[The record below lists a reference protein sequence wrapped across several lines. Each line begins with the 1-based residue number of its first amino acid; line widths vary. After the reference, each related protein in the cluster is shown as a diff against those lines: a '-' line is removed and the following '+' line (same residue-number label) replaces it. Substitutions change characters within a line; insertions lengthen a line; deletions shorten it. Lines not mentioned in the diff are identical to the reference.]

1 MSKIWDDIE
10 DVDIEIPE
18 LRLERAFDPKIKIKD
33 KYTKHSAY
41 IHEKGSGVQRHLIL
55 AMLEIYRQ
63 LKIGR
68 NCMLLFEEPEIYL
81 HVGAQKKMY
90 SILKNLSKKG
100 QVIISTHSNIFLD
113 RSDLSFT
120 YLFHKVNGETK
131 IKNSKDVKII
141 LEELNI
147 SPSDLFLT
155 NGIIFVEGP
164 SDREILEVFA
174 KSLFEDWDEYNI
186 AIVPLGGSNI
196 EHQKPELLIKINPN
210 ICLILDSDKKSENSD
225 LSDKKKNLKSKFE
238 REGIKVYFLMKD
250 NKMVRSIEN
259 LFEKESIEKALNIK
273 IEREI
278 DNYCDVP
285 FIIGKK
291 LTEIEKENNP
301 NFDQG
306 NLNDTYIRKKY
317 DKINHGKKIAK
328 KTVELHKI
336 HPEVK
341 DLFDKILVE
350 FGLRQ

>member
-1 MSKIWDDIE
+1 
-10 DVDIEIPE
+10 
-18 LRLERAFDPKIKIKD
+18 
-33 KYTKHSAY
+33 
-41 IHEKGSGVQRHLIL
+41 
-55 AMLEIYRQ
+55 
-63 LKIGR
+63 
-68 NCMLLFEEPEIYL
+68 
-81 HVGAQKKMY
+81 
-90 SILKNLSKKG
+90 
-100 QVIISTHSNIFLD
+100 
-113 RSDLSFT
+113 
-120 YLFHKVNGETK
+120 
-131 IKNSKDVKII
+131 
-141 LEELNI
+141 
-147 SPSDLFLT
+147 
-155 NGIIFVEGP
+155 
-164 SDREILEVFA
+164 
-174 KSLFEDWDEYNI
+174 
-186 AIVPLGGSNI
+186 
-196 EHQKPELLIKINPN
+196 
-210 ICLILDSDKKSENSD
+210 
-225 LSDKKKNLKSKFE
+225 
-238 REGIKVYFLMKD
+238 MKD